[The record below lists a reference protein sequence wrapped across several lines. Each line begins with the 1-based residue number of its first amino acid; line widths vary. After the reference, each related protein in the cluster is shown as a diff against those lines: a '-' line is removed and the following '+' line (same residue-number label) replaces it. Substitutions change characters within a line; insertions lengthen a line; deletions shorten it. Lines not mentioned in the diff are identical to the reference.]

1 MDLKKLVRSGK
12 DAALAKLAFLL
23 MVMEWAEGKSKAL
36 VDDWLPGSRETG
48 GLAGAARAQTSAVLT
63 VVVVGVVIIVGIL
76 IYSQIQTSLPAPSNS
91 DLDSASQNAT
101 DTFGDAMELAPVI
114 LVVLVASVVLAVVQ
128 RFR

>member
-1 MDLKKLVRSGK
+1 MDLKKLVRRGQ
-12 DAALAKLAFLL
+12 DAALAKVAFLL
-23 MVMEWAEGKSKAL
+23 MVMEWAENTGKAL
-36 VDDWLPGSRETG
+36 VEDWVPGSRKTG

-76 IYSQIQTSLPAPSNS
+76 IYSQIQTSLPAPSNN
-91 DLDSASQNAT
+91 DLDNASQNAT

>member
-1 MDLKKLVRSGK
+1 MDLKKLVRRGQ
-12 DAALAKLAFLL
+12 DAALAKVAFLL
-23 MVMEWAEGKSKAL
+23 MVMEWAENTGKAL
-36 VDDWLPGSRETG
+36 VEDWLPGSRETG

-76 IYSQIQTSLPAPSNS
+76 IYSQIQTSLPAPSNN
-91 DLDSASQNAT
+91 DLDNASQNAT

>member
-12 DAALAKLAFLL
+12 DAALAKVAFLL

-36 VDDWLPGSRETG
+36 VNDWLPGSRETD
-48 GLAGAARAQTSAVLT
+48 GLAGAARAQTGAVLT

-76 IYSQIQTSLPAPSNS
+76 IYSQIQTSLPSPSNNQ
-91 DLDSASQNAT
+91 LDNASQNAT

>member
-1 MDLKKLVRSGK
+1 MGLRTLLRSGK
-12 DAALAKLAFLL
+12 ETIQAKLAFLL
-23 MVMEWAEGKSKAL
+23 MVMQWADGHGKKL
-36 VDDWLPGSRETG
+36 VEDWLPGTRQTG

-76 IYSQIQTSLPAPSNS
+76 IYSQIQSSLPAPSNS
-91 DLDSASQNAT
+91 DLASASDNAT

-114 LVVLVASVVLAVVQ
+114 LVVLIASVVLAVVQ

>member
-1 MDLKKLVRSGK
+1 MDLTKLVRSGK
-12 DAALAKLAFLL
+12 EAVVAKLAFLL
-23 MVMEWAEGKSKAL
+23 MVMEWAEDTGSAI
-36 VDDWLPGSRETG
+36 VDDYLPGSRETG

-91 DLDSASQNAT
+91 QLKSASQNAT